1 MYSIVEKPA
10 VNEYSHWFGAEI
22 ILVPV
27 FCHLPDGR
35 EVFLLN
41 KVAGTT
47 DEEKKGDFYIE
58 KKDDFYISL
67 QIKQD
72 KRTLDNYVEQLRNH
86 DGKWIDR
93 NSTWGPQP
101 EAVKGLSPLEFIALV
116 RDNGFT
122 FKKECTDIAIYSNG
136 TARFSGN
143 LKQYSCAFSF
153 DIFDKEMIEEIK
165 KEAPEVECRVV
176 ADSEKS

>member
-27 FCHLPDGR
+27 FCRLPDGR

-41 KVAGTT
+41 KVAGTA
-47 DEEKKGDFYIE
+47 DEE

-67 QIKQD
+67 QNKQD
-72 KRTLDNYVEQLRNH
+72 KRTLEDYMEQLRNH

-122 FKKECTDIAIYSNG
+122 FKKECTDISIVNNG
-136 TARFSGN
+136 VTRFSGN
-143 LKQYSCAFSF
+143 LNEYSCAFSF
-153 DIFDKEMIEEIK
+153 DIFDKEMIEELK
-165 KEAPEVECRVV
+165 KKAPEVECRVV
-176 ADSEKS
+176 ANSEKS